1 MLTASKKVLSLI
13 FLSLFLLACSSIQ
26 LEKVSEK
33 RHFVRTG
40 ETLYFI
46 AWRYGLDYQDLIAW
60 NQISSKSLIYPGQI
74 IKLSGPT
81 SYEKIKKIA
90 PKSNKIIINSKI
102 SNKNL
107 KWASPTKGKVTR
119 RFSKNSKLFSGILL
133 DGKLGQ
139 AINAASDGRVVY
151 AGNGLVGYGQL
162 VIIEHDKTYLS
173 AYGHNQALNVKE
185 GDWILKGQKIATMGM
200 DPKKLPRLYF
210 EIRRN
215 SDPVDPL
222 KFIEGS

>member
-1 MLTASKKVLSLI
+1 
-13 FLSLFLLACSSIQ
+13 
-26 LEKVSEK
+26 
-33 RHFVRTG
+33 
-40 ETLYFI
+40 
-46 AWRYGLDYQDLIAW
+46 
-60 NQISSKSLIYPGQI
+60 
-74 IKLSGPT
+74 
-81 SYEKIKKIA
+81 
-90 PKSNKIIINSKI
+90 
-102 SNKNL
+102 
-107 KWASPTKGKVTR
+107 
-119 RFSKNSKLFSGILL
+119 LFSGILL
-133 DGKLGQ
+133 DGKMGQ
-139 AINAASDGRVVY
+139 AIHAASDGRVVY